1 MTLRASHNDTDTDRR
16 ELSRVVV
23 HCVMLSI
30 TGSQPLLLPLPR
42 FLVYVLLVTM
52 NNTSDF
58 EALYKAAVEQ
68 KDALEKRMLRWCKRM
83 KLL

>member
-16 ELSRVVV
+16 ELARCRSL
-23 HCVMLSI
+23 MLSI